1 MIILDEGDNSTFN
14 RLIEERKLVV
24 WLHQDRD
31 DCLTESVGSAPLE
44 VIDDGNT
51 HALCGNS
58 SKSSIE
64 REGLSDP
71 ILMKHSQLVSR
82 VHQSIVD

>member
-1 MIILDEGDNSTFN
+1 MKVTIVPLTDWWRMQAS
-14 RLIEERKLVV
+14 RLTASRSWRLMK
-24 WLHQDRD
+24 
-31 DCLTESVGSAPLE
+31 PFE

-58 SKSSIE
+58 SKNSIE